1 MTPKVT
7 FEDWESGKAVHISC
21 VIYNAQLADIIM
33 FDWHEVVETDIEKIR
48 FHQKEIAIEKKN
60 QLVENW
66 TKFFEEK
73 MKDYDRPQL
82 FLSNEIHD
90 FKTILQIDESQKVI
104 IDTYNPNC
112 VYLNHKSFQ
121 FKDIDLLEFR
131 NYTHDVL
138 ITKKKGKYDFIPSAN
153 FLYVND
159 NKTIDE
165 IYTEAMFDYY
175 NYLVELQINSKYI
188 NSLSQLFIEN
198 DHKYKIVKDAILD
211 LNIVSTLSNYQ
222 LTAFVNGSIDV
233 GVFPKQNVLFL
244 LKLVYNEIGKEI
256 PKDLKARKGTVAYH
270 EMYKSTMDYY
280 NGIKKSGKY

>member
-1 MTPKVT
+1 LTKKVT

-165 IYTEAMFDYY
+165 IYTEAIFDYY
-175 NYLVELQINSKYI
+175 NYLVELQINSRYI
-188 NSLSQLFIEN
+188 NSLSQLFNEN

-211 LNIVSTLSNYQ
+211 LSIVSTLSNYQ

-233 GVFPKQNVLFL
+233 GVFPKQTVLFL
-244 LKLVYNEIGKEI
+244 LKLLYKEIGKEI
-256 PKDLKARKGTVAYH
+256 PEDLRARTGGVAYH
-270 EMYKSTMDYY
+270 EIYEATKEYY
-280 NGIKKSGKY
+280 RSLKKSGKY